1 MEKSELL
8 IKKQQTKKFCS
19 KNSKNSKLAEMT
31 LNNKKK
37 FPNSK
42 RGLTYENPKKKL
54 DSLNYEEF
62 DSGITHLEFLKEKN
76 SLARK
81 RLLDLQKRLLELKST
96 EKPGLCFEGFKL
108 PQVFDQVRNP
118 ETLDLIQ
125 KYSSV
130 NLRGRSKNII

>member
-1 MEKSELL
+1 MEKSELP

-54 DSLNYEEF
+54 DSLNYKEF

-125 KYSSV
+125 KYSSL

>member
-1 MEKSELL
+1 
-8 IKKQQTKKFCS
+8 
-19 KNSKNSKLAEMT
+19 MT